1 MKVLSEKSPFS
12 ILCYL
17 IGFIAVIGIGLSG
30 NDRSSLLYKISVAV
44 LFFTFFLRVT
54 FYLVFYIYSLVKAL
68 ISEKK
73 WYCNIMVIVL
83 MISILLFTS
92 GIVILILATPIE
104 GKYEINYV
112 RIVKVKKDK
121 VEINYTKF
129 NNGKYKTIEI
139 YRPFFLDG
147 EKDDIIHVRYPV
159 NKPSKMFYIL
169 DVKIGEQLLGLGL
182 FLGSVI
188 FILILMLIS
197 KDHSEENDYNY

>member
-1 MKVLSEKSPFS
+1 MKTVYKNNPLAILSYF
-12 ILCYL
+12 

-92 GIVILILATPIE
+92 GIVILTLATPIE

-112 RIVKVKKDK
+112 RIIKVKKDK

-139 YRPFFLDG
+139 YRPFFLYG

-182 FLGSVI
+182 FLGCVI
-188 FILILMLIS
+188 FILILMLVS
-197 KDHSEENDYNY
+197 KSHSEEKNYND

>member
-112 RIVKVKKDK
+112 RIIKVKKDK

-182 FLGSVI
+182 FLGSII
-188 FILILMLIS
+188 FILILMLVS
-197 KDHSEENDYNY
+197 KSHSEEKNYND

>member
-1 MKVLSEKSPFS
+1 MKVFSKNSPFS
-12 ILCYL
+12 ILCYF

-112 RIVKVKKDK
+112 RIIKVKKDK

-169 DVKIGEQLLGLGL
+169 DVEIGEQLLGLGL